1 MCAFAVTQAWNATI
15 TPPSGTVRAVDAGF
29 DRRIAA
35 GVTQSFG
42 FQGTWSGAYAEAA
55 RFARNG
61 AACTV
66 A

>member
-15 TPPSGTVRAVDAGF
+15 TRPPERSGAVDAGF

-35 GVTQSFG
+35 GATQSFG

-55 RFARNG
+55 RFARDG

-66 A
+66 P

>member
-1 MCAFAVTQAWNATI
+1 MRVRGHPGAERDHH
-15 TPPSGTVRAVDAGF
+15 PPSGTVRAVDAGF

-35 GVTQSFG
+35 GATQSFG

-55 RFARNG
+55 RFARDG